1 MSPWSLARR
10 GLRTAF
16 GWWWRSARP
25 SAGADLSGSGIA
37 RPEHE
42 TGRSPTPEE
51 RWLPTAP
58 TTGPWAHVDPHAA
71 GRWPRRAS
79 LVAVAGWG
87 ALVWVRA
94 RRDLRQP
101 SRDERAVAKINK
113 DSTERH
119 A

>member
-10 GLRTAF
+10 GLRAAF
-16 GWWWRSARP
+16 GWWWRQTRP
-25 SAGADLSGSGIA
+25 SAGAELAGSGVA

-42 TGRSPTPEE
+42 TGRPPTPEE
-51 RWLPTAP
+51 RWLPTTPA
-58 TTGPWAHVDPHAA
+58 TGAWAHVDPHAA

-87 ALVWVRA
+87 ALVWLRV
-94 RRDLRQP
+94 RRDLRG
-101 SRDERAVAKINK
+101 SVRAERAVGAIAQ
-113 DSTERH
+113 DPPDRH